1 MDYWEKFSE
10 ASLPEKYLFYSH
22 LNMEDITDADY
33 MHRKR
38 NCKDFEIKELR
49 EYHHLHFQNNTLL
62 LADAFESF
70 QYMCLEIY
78 ELGPLDFLTVAGL
91 I

>member
-1 MDYWEKFSE
+1 
-10 ASLPEKYLFYSH
+10 
-22 LNMEDITDADY
+22 MEDITDADY
-33 MHRKR
+33 MQRKR
-38 NCKDFEIKELR
+38 NCKDFKIKALR
-49 EYHHLHFQNNTLL
+49 EYHDLHFQNNTLL

-91 I
+91 V